1 MPRDLT
7 TPAALYTKAV
17 LFLLLGT
24 LSATLLLID
33 RFSIRNLC
41 LLLLT
46 IWAFC
51 RAYYFVFYVIQHYL
65 DPDFRYAGLWHFF
78 RTRMRNDRPPGDDN

>member
-1 MPRDLT
+1 MSRDLT
-7 TPAALYTKAV
+7 SPASLYTKAI
-17 LFLLLGT
+17 LFLILGTLAATFLLL
-24 LSATLLLID
+24 D

-46 IWAFC
+46 IWSFC

-78 RTRMRNDRPPGDDN
+78 RTQRRKGRQTCEDE